1 MTWTAVPRVMVG
13 NTSTDVCCLLL
24 TLFTR
29 HYKKR
34 EFRKICQNVQICD
47 ISIWYDI
54 SYGRLQVLGMWVFT
68 LKFLQLF
75 CMSEKLHNKNITRR
89 GEKKSASL
97 QKKWPGLERIQKFR
111 NLGAP
116 GRSCTSVLYAWEWNL
131 KGFEQQ
137 NLRKNL
143 QIEYTD
149 LVKCQIKNL
158 S

>member
-29 HYKKR
+29 HYKKG
-34 EFRKICQNVQICD
+34 EFRKNLSKCTD
-47 ISIWYDI
+47 MWYINMI

-89 GEKKSASL
+89 GEKKSAGL
-97 QKKWPGLERIQKFR
+97 QKKWRGLERIQKFR

-116 GRSCTSVLYAWEWNL
+116 GRSCTSVLYAWEMEFKRLWATKSQEKLPNWIYWF
-131 KGFEQQ
+131 GEMS
-137 NLRKNL
+137 
-143 QIEYTD
+143 D
-149 LVKCQIKNL
+149 
-158 S
+158 